1 MKVYAAIKEV
11 MKDLGELG
19 ISKDSTN
26 KDQGYKFRGIE
37 AVYLAINPL
46 LVKHNLVVLP
56 RHINRW
62 SETRPTKSGG
72 TMCFTT
78 VEVEFDFV
86 QTEDFSKHTV
96 RMCGEGMDT
105 ADKATNKANS
115 AAYKYAMFET
125 FCVPTEAVDGDSET
139 PSMNKPANIDKDIA
153 VAAQALNHS
162 KTKDEARKIWTTM
175 VQPIFHM
182 MDAPTQKLFNDCKDR
197 IVRELQ

>member
-1 MKVYAAIKEV
+1 MKVYSAIKEV

-62 SETRPTKSGG
+62 QETRPTKTGG
-72 TMCFTT
+72 TMAFVT

-105 ADKATNKANS
+105 SDKATNKANS

-125 FCVPTEAVDGDSET
+125 FCVPTEAVDVDSET
-139 PSMNKPANIDKDIA
+139 PSLSKPVDSQQIKDAANMLN
-153 VAAQALNHS
+153 AAKS
-162 KTKDEARKIWTTM
+162 KDEARRVWMTM
-175 VQPIFHM
+175 VQPIFNS
-182 MDAPTQKLFNDCKDR
+182 MDKATQDMFNQAKDR
-197 IVRELQ
+197 IVKELQ